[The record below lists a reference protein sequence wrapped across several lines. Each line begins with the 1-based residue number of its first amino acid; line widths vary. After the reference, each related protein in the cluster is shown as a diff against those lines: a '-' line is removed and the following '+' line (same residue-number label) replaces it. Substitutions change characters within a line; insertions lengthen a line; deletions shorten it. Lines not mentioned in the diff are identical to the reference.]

1 MAGMG
6 SYLKDSKYNIHKGPS
21 DILGPL
27 EKRESKM
34 IPKLVYICIQEKGNI
49 F

>member
-21 DILGPL
+21 DILEPL

-34 IPKLVYICIQEKGNI
+34 IPKLV
-49 F
+49 

>member
-21 DILGPL
+21 DIGPL

-34 IPKLVYICIQEKGNI
+34 IPKLV
-49 F
+49 